1 MGGESVADKVKKIE
15 ESVKKM
21 IEANEEKKKE
31 GNYYS
36 DILSIPIR
44 GPLNPMHTS
53 TPIIQTNIVSLNFT
67 KEIVKNVPRLQQ
79 RRRRSL
85 VNEEDAAIFWQ
96 ETLATSQISQDTI
109 D

>member
-1 MGGESVADKVKKIE
+1 
-15 ESVKKM
+15 
-21 IEANEEKKKE
+21 
-31 GNYYS
+31 
-36 DILSIPIR
+36 
-44 GPLNPMHTS
+44 MHTS
-53 TPIIQTNIVSLNFT
+53 TPIIQTNNVSLNFT

-96 ETLATSQISQDTI
+96 ETLASSQISQDTV

>member
-1 MGGESVADKVKKIE
+1 MFSFL
-15 ESVKKM
+15 
-21 IEANEEKKKE
+21 
-31 GNYYS
+31 
-36 DILSIPIR
+36 IL

-53 TPIIQTNIVSLNFT
+53 TPIIQTNNVSLNFT

-96 ETLATSQISQDTI
+96 ETLATSQISQDTV

>member
-1 MGGESVADKVKKIE
+1 
-15 ESVKKM
+15 M
-21 IEANEEKKKE
+21 IFKLTFQTNLLS
-31 GNYYS
+31 NIFS
-36 DILSIPIR
+36 FLIL

-53 TPIIQTNIVSLNFT
+53 TPIIQTNNVSLNFT

-96 ETLATSQISQDTI
+96 ETLATSQISQDTV

>member
-1 MGGESVADKVKKIE
+1 
-15 ESVKKM
+15 M
-21 IEANEEKKKE
+21 IFKLTFQTNLL
-31 GNYYS
+31 S
-36 DILSIPIR
+36 LMFSFLIL

-53 TPIIQTNIVSLNFT
+53 TPIIQTNNVSLNFT

-96 ETLATSQISQDTI
+96 ETLATSQISQDTV

>member
-1 MGGESVADKVKKIE
+1 
-15 ESVKKM
+15 
-21 IEANEEKKKE
+21 
-31 GNYYS
+31 
-36 DILSIPIR
+36 
-44 GPLNPMHTS
+44 MHTS
-53 TPIIQTNIVSLNFT
+53 TPIIQTNNVSLNFT

-96 ETLATSQISQDTI
+96 ETLASSQIGQDTV

>member
-1 MGGESVADKVKKIE
+1 
-15 ESVKKM
+15 M
-21 IEANEEKKKE
+21 IFKLTFQTNLLS
-31 GNYYS
+31 NIFS
-36 DILSIPIR
+36 FLIL

-53 TPIIQTNIVSLNFT
+53 TPIIQTNNVSLNFT

-96 ETLATSQISQDTI
+96 ETLATSQISQETVD
-109 D
+109 

>member
-1 MGGESVADKVKKIE
+1 
-15 ESVKKM
+15 M
-21 IEANEEKKKE
+21 IFKLAFLTNLLS
-31 GNYYS
+31 NMFS
-36 DILSIPIR
+36 FLIL

-53 TPIIQTNIVSLNFT
+53 TPIIQTNNVSLNFT

-96 ETLATSQISQDTI
+96 ETLATSQISQDTV
-109 D
+109 DK

>member
-1 MGGESVADKVKKIE
+1 MFSFL
-15 ESVKKM
+15 
-21 IEANEEKKKE
+21 
-31 GNYYS
+31 
-36 DILSIPIR
+36 IL

-53 TPIIQTNIVSLNFT
+53 TPIIQTNNVSLNFT

-96 ETLATSQISQDTI
+96 ETLASSQISQDTV

>member
-1 MGGESVADKVKKIE
+1 
-15 ESVKKM
+15 
-21 IEANEEKKKE
+21 
-31 GNYYS
+31 
-36 DILSIPIR
+36 
-44 GPLNPMHTS
+44 MHTS
-53 TPIIQTNIVSLNFT
+53 TPIIQTNNVSLNFT

-96 ETLATSQISQDTI
+96 ETLATSQISQDTV

>member
-1 MGGESVADKVKKIE
+1 MLSFL
-15 ESVKKM
+15 
-21 IEANEEKKKE
+21 
-31 GNYYS
+31 
-36 DILSIPIR
+36 IL

-53 TPIIQTNIVSLNFT
+53 TPIIQTNNVSLNFT

-96 ETLATSQISQDTI
+96 ETLATSQISQDTV
-109 D
+109 DK

>member
-1 MGGESVADKVKKIE
+1 
-15 ESVKKM
+15 
-21 IEANEEKKKE
+21 
-31 GNYYS
+31 
-36 DILSIPIR
+36 
-44 GPLNPMHTS
+44 MHTS
-53 TPIIQTNIVSLNFT
+53 TPIIQTNNVSLNFT

-96 ETLATSQISQDTI
+96 ETLAASQISQDTV

>member
-1 MGGESVADKVKKIE
+1 
-15 ESVKKM
+15 M
-21 IEANEEKKKE
+21 IFKLTFQTNLLS
-31 GNYYS
+31 NIFS
-36 DILSIPIR
+36 FLIL

-53 TPIIQTNIVSLNFT
+53 TPIIQTNNVSLNIT

-96 ETLATSQISQDTI
+96 ETLATSQISQDTV
-109 D
+109 DQ

>member
-1 MGGESVADKVKKIE
+1 MFSFL
-15 ESVKKM
+15 
-21 IEANEEKKKE
+21 
-31 GNYYS
+31 
-36 DILSIPIR
+36 IL

-53 TPIIQTNIVSLNFT
+53 TPIIQTNNVSLNFT

-96 ETLATSQISQDTI
+96 ETLATSQISQDTV
-109 D
+109 DK